1 MYKTFHY
8 FAKQNTKNFT
18 LFFYAD
24 IYSPKNYPHTLIY
37 KYSKQPPFATYLVAL
52 LRKKLHPKSKKER
65 KKEESEKISLTL
77 RCKLRNRENLK
88 Q

>member
-1 MYKTFHY
+1 VTKISVFISFADANIYTFHY

-24 IYSPKNYPHTLIY
+24 IYFPKNYPHTLIY

-52 LRKKLHPKSKKER
+52 LRKKLHPKSKKE
-65 KKEESEKISLTL
+65 
-77 RCKLRNRENLK
+77 
-88 Q
+88 